1 MKASKWLERHP
12 AETLTVTTTD
22 SLSDAAATL
31 LAHPKSRDLYVLDG
45 EGRVC
50 GHLGFRRLAGIFLA
64 HLRPTHSRRQL
75 VERITPST
83 VREYMDE
90 RVLCMRPD
98 ERISEVLHQHMERR
112 VEEIPV
118 VDDDRRLLGVI
129 RVADLLRAAIEEEQA
144 EEQAEARAGMPDP

>member
-1 MKASKWLERHP
+1 MKASEWLEHHS
-12 AETLTVTTTD
+12 AEALTVATTD
-22 SLSDAAATL
+22 SLADAATTL
-31 LAHPKSRDLYVLDG
+31 LAHPASRELYVLDD

-83 VREYMDE
+83 VGEYMDE

-98 ERISEVLHQHMERR
+98 ESISEVLHQHMERR
-112 VEEIPV
+112 VEDIPV
-118 VDDDRRLLGVI
+118 VDDDGRLLGVI
-129 RVADLLRAAIEEEQA
+129 RVADLLRAAIKEEQA
-144 EEQAEARAGMPDP
+144 ETRVGNA

>member
-1 MKASKWLERHP
+1 MKASKWLEHHP
-12 AETLTVTTTD
+12 AEALTVATTD
-22 SLSDAAATL
+22 SLADAATTL
-31 LAHPKSRDLYVLDG
+31 LAHPDSRELYVLDE

-90 RVLCMRPD
+90 RVLYMRPD

-112 VEEIPV
+112 VEDIPV
-118 VDDDRRLLGVI
+118 VDDNGRLMGVI

-144 EEQAEARAGMPDP
+144 ETRAGDA

>member
-1 MKASKWLERHP
+1 MKASEWLEHHP
-12 AETLTVTTTD
+12 AEALTVVATD
-22 SLSDAAATL
+22 SLADAATRL
-31 LAHPKSRDLYVLDG
+31 LSHPESRELYVLDD

-83 VREYMDE
+83 VRDYMDE

-98 ERISEVLHQHMERR
+98 ERISEGLHQHMERR
-112 VEEIPV
+112 VEDIPV
-118 VDDDRRLLGVI
+118 VDEDDRLLGVI
-129 RVADLLRAAIEEEQA
+129 RVADLLRAAIDEEQA
-144 EEQAEARAGMPDP
+144 ENREDEA